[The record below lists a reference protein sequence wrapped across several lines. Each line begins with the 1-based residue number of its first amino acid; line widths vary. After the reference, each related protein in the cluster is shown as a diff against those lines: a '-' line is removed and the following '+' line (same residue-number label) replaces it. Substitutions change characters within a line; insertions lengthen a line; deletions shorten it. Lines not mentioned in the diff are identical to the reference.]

1 MCIFYSALYA
11 WQQKHQL
18 APLVCC
24 VCSNPDRTFCGMALS
39 PSTAPSLT
47 SFRALAFDIFGTLVD
62 EPKGLASALEPLT
75 SQLPEGHEAKTSTTA
90 LSAALN
96 KHEAIIERQHPRM
109 LKEDTLFGAYNALAK
124 EWGLDAHEQDAKA
137 LGEAYGKFPA
147 FPDTV
152 QALQKLGTHYKLIPI
167 SNCSEKQIEDIV
179 TGALKGIHF
188 AAVLTAEA
196 IGSFKPSLNNFEYL
210 LKELHKIGV
219 KKEEL
224 LIVAQGVGSDH
235 VPAKQMGINSAW
247 ISRGRPES
255 EKGYEG
261 IGEQNEGKVGF
272 GWRWNS
278 MGDMARDVELAF
290 SS

>member
-1 MCIFYSALYA
+1 
-11 WQQKHQL
+11 
-18 APLVCC
+18 
-24 VCSNPDRTFCGMALS
+24 MALS
-39 PSTAPSLT
+39 PSIAPFLT
-47 SFRALAFDIFGTLVD
+47 SFRALAFDIFGTLVN
-62 EPKGLASALEPLT
+62 EPKGRASALEPLT
-75 SQLPEGHEAKTSTTA
+75 SQLPEGHEAKTSPPA

-96 KHEAIIERQHPRM
+96 KHEAIIERQHPKM
-109 LKEDTLFGAYNALAK
+109 LKEDTLFGAYKALAK
-124 EWGLDAHEQDAKA
+124 EWGLEANEQDAKA

-152 QALQKLGTHYKLIPI
+152 EALKKLGTHYKLIPI
-167 SNCSEKQIEDIV
+167 SNCSEKQIANIIS
-179 TGALKGIHF
+179 GALKGIDF
-188 AAVLTAEA
+188 DIVLTAET

-210 LKELHKIGV
+210 LKELHKLGI

-224 LIVAQGVGSDH
+224 LIVAQGIGSDH

-278 MGDMARDVELAF
+278 MGEMARDVELAF